1 MGSSVKGKALKGW
14 WSCGVAEASLVAGPS
29 SEWTSQGT
37 DIGKGAVGPR
47 PRPGQAQ
54 RSSEAVSFGGQAS
67 RLEGSPQGSR
77 KEQGHLLSIWHLARH
92 LKALFP

>member
-47 PRPGQAQ
+47 HRGPLRLSLLVDKQAD
-54 RSSEAVSFGGQAS
+54 
-67 RLEGSPQGSR
+67 
-77 KEQGHLLSIWHLARH
+77 
-92 LKALFP
+92 